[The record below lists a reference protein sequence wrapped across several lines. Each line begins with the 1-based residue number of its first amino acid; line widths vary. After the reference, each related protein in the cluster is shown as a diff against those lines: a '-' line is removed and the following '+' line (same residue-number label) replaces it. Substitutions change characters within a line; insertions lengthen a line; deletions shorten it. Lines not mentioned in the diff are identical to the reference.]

1 MATPR
6 SSALRACDASDAR
19 ATTTSGK
26 RLVVAILVFVAA
38 TLAVYPL
45 VRHHVMEERAK
56 ERAEERAREAM
67 QRATTPR

>member
-1 MATPR
+1 M
-6 SSALRACDASDAR
+6 SEAR
-19 ATTTSGK
+19 PTTVSGK

-56 ERAEERAREAM
+56 ERAEERAREASH
-67 QRATTPR
+67 RATAPR